1 MSEPFAPHGR
11 GERAVVAGLLELL
24 GMRELVTAQTLGSAV
39 RYAETLSAKQV
50 LAEHAAQE
58 LMHFEVISAAYESLG
73 VGDLFARVGKRAAHV
88 IAPNSWPEAVVAQLL
103 HDRPGRHVLRR
114 TEERLSAWL
123 PKAHALLLDEEG
135 HDGVALAMLRE
146 CCEDRAR
153 ARAAQAHVLGWL
165 RVTLRPFCEAAPH
178 GVGRTWQE
186 DETLADVVREYVQE
200 LRPVLGRVGLTL
212 PARVELQ
219 LELPPGVLE

>member
-11 GERAVVAGLLELL
+11 GERAVVAALLELL
-24 GMRELVTAQTLGSAV
+24 GMRELVTAQTLGSAI

-58 LMHFEVISAAYESLG
+58 LMHFEVIAAAYEELG
-73 VGDLFARVGKRAAHV
+73 VGDLFAKVGKRAAHV
-88 IAPNSWPEAVVAQLL
+88 IAPNSWPEAVVAQIL
-103 HDRPGRHVLRR
+103 HDRPGRLVLRR

-146 CCEDRAR
+146 CCEDPAH
-153 ARAAQAHVLGWL
+153 AKAAQAHVPGWL
-165 RVTLRPFCEAAPH
+165 RVTLRPFCDRAL
-178 GVGRTWQE
+178 GRTWHD
-186 DETLADVVREYVQE
+186 DETLASVVREYVQE
-200 LRPVLGRVGLTL
+200 LRPVLARVGLAL
-212 PARVELQ
+212 PTRLDLQ
-219 LELPPGVLE
+219 LDLPPGALD